1 MIASHSESIAAAQG
15 EPEQLEQLGQ
25 RAVEKLDQLLCAYL
39 EELRR
44 ELEPALLQAVF
55 QLVTQSNPEAY
66 NGLAPEQRSQLRSRI
81 SELCQRCSCLLT
93 VEQLAVLAMRLR
105 AGAARP
111 EGEEAEQ
118 QENFVDAD
126 LALPNQ
132 PTISLSLEAP
142 NLLEGFDPLAFC
154 PKAGPA
160 DESLKNEVDVDFE
173 AEEAMGLFTQLLQQ
187 SSSIPPA
194 TASLLPPTSALPM
207 PREPYSL
214 MRWLRGWEL
223 ALQRRLRNLSHAVNL
238 ELMRCELSN
247 GLAPLPLLDAVL
259 SGQFDSAS
267 APANLLRLILPS
279 GDSQGGHHPTLQAVL
294 LRVADLD
301 EARLPL
307 RELRREIAH
316 FERTLLRMARK
327 VQHWKQRLNVLHAE
341 QLWLED
347 NNQLVQRGS

>member
-15 EPEQLEQLGQ
+15 ELDKLEQLGQ
-25 RAVEKLDQLLCAYL
+25 RAVEKLDQLLYAYL
-39 EELRR
+39 KELRR

-111 EGEEAEQ
+111 EEEEAEHL
-118 QENFVDAD
+118 ENFVDAD

-132 PTISLSLEAP
+132 PTISLSLEVP

-154 PKAGPA
+154 PTAVPA
-160 DESLKNEVDVDFE
+160 AEPQKNEVDLDFE
-173 AEEAMGLFTQLLQQ
+173 AEEAMGFFAHLLQQ
-187 SSSIPPA
+187 SSSIPHA
-194 TASLLPPTSALPM
+194 AAALSPPTSALPM

-214 MRWLRGWEL
+214 LRWLRGWEL

-238 ELMRCELSN
+238 ELMHCELSN

-259 SGQFDSAS
+259 RGQFDSAS

-279 GDSQGGHHPTLQAVL
+279 GESLGGSHPTLQAVL

-327 VQHWKQRLNVLHAE
+327 VQHWQQRLNVLHAE